1 MHCCFSIERFS
12 ERILTNQINAI
23 RAKRPKRFPAVMTK
37 DETVKVIGAISCD
50 YQLMVKLIYGRGLR
64 LMECLRLR
72 VKDVDFD
79 NNQLVIRVRKV

>member
-1 MHCCFSIERFS
+1 
-12 ERILTNQINAI
+12 
-23 RAKRPKRFPAVMTK
+23 MTK